1 MINMG
6 ERLKYIRETYDVTQN
21 DLGKFLHVSKY
32 SICHYEKNDRDIP
45 MRKLSLISDYFDLSI
60 DYILGITSLK
70 KYDDLKKG
78 LSLGKAKERIKK
90 ICEEQSLTNVGLAK
104 ILNTSESCIR
114 KYKTGQTLILTSFAL
129 ELYYKYNYS
138 LDWLLGKTEYKKVQE
153 KKHVFN

>member
-1 MINMG
+1 
-6 ERLKYIRETYDVTQN
+6 
-21 DLGKFLHVSKY
+21 
-32 SICHYEKNDRDIP
+32 
-45 MRKLSLISDYFDLSI
+45 MRKVELRMNE
-60 DYILGITSLK
+60 K
-70 KYDDLKKG
+70 EKYDDLKKG

-138 LDWLLGKTEYKKVQE
+138 LDWLLGKTEHKKVQE